1 MQNPTPVRGA
11 VRELLTQLDP
21 EQVLTDGPGYQQGI
35 RLWNGAVRHRPALI
49 VRPRTPAQVQAA
61 VLAARGNGPPLSV
74 RGGGHDWAGR
84 SLCPGGLV
92 VDLSSMRQVVI
103 DPRRRTAIVQ
113 GGATAGDVVTAT
125 APYGLC
131 PATGTVA
138 GVGMTGLTLAG
149 GYGPLNGRAGLAL
162 DNLLAADVVLADGRL
177 VTADPDREPEL
188 YWALRGGGGN
198 FGAVTSLR
206 IRLHPVPRLVAGLI
220 TYPLPRAARVWER
233 LNAFL
238 AAAPDELTVQSGL
251 VSGPD
256 GSPALFPAPV
266 WSGSTD
272 HGEAAISPLQRL
284 GSPLSTQTAPMPL
297 AQMLRLNEQ
306 WAPAGRHYAIA
317 TRTLTRFTPGATAGL
332 AEAAATR
339 TSPLTGIAVHHFHG
353 AATRVP
359 LESTAFGLRHDHFVV
374 EIVAVWAPG
383 DRRASHHRAWAD
395 ATSAALAPHALPGG
409 YAQLLGPDAHDQ
421 AAHAYGPHTGRLS
434 GGQET
439 LRPRPRLRPP
449 LRCPPPGTTHPPSAA
464 LGRPMARNRIEAGS
478 RVRREALHHARRA
491 HGPRTV
497 PMDAHGLPHSRNSRT
512 NRKEPA

>member
-1 MQNPTPVRGA
+1 MRNPTPVRA
-11 VRELLTQLDP
+11 AARELLAQLAP
-21 EQVLTDGPGYQQGI
+21 EQVLTDGPGYEQGT

-61 VLAARGNGPPLSV
+61 VLAARGNGLPLSV

-84 SLCPGGLV
+84 SLSPDGLV
-92 VDLSSMRQVVI
+92 VDLSSMRQVVV
-103 DPRRRTAIVQ
+103 DPRTRTATVR
-113 GGATAGDVVTAT
+113 GGATAGDVVTA
-125 APYGLC
+125 ADPHGLC

-177 VTADPDREPEL
+177 VTVDPDREAEL

-206 IRLHPVPRLVAGLI
+206 IRLHPVPGLVAGLI
-220 TYPLPRAARVWER
+220 TYPLSRAPRVWER
-233 LNAFL
+233 LDAFL
-238 AAAPDELTVQSGL
+238 ASAPDELTVQSGL

-256 GSPALFPAPV
+256 GSPALFLAPV
-266 WSGSTD
+266 WSGD
-272 HGEAAISPLQRL
+272 PDRAEAAVNPLQRL
-284 GSPLSTQTAPMPL
+284 GPPLSAQISPMPL

-317 TRTLTRFTPGATAGL
+317 TRTLTRLTSGATAEL

-359 LESTAFGLRHDHFVV
+359 LESTAFGLRRDHFVV
-374 EIVAVWAPG
+374 EIVAVWQPG
-383 DRRASHHRAWAD
+383 DERASRHRAWAD
-395 ATSAALAPHALPGG
+395 ATSGALARHALPGG
-409 YAQLLGPDAHDQ
+409 YANLLGPDAHDQ
-421 AAHAYGPHTGRLS
+421 TAHAYGPHTGRLLAAKKRYDPDRVFAA
-434 GGQET
+434 T
-439 LRPRPRLRPP
+439 P
-449 LRCPPPGTTHPPSAA
+449 LPTARHGASAHRGTGSARGPEPG
-464 LGRPMARNRIEAGS
+464 
-478 RVRREALHHARRA
+478 
-491 HGPRTV
+491 
-497 PMDAHGLPHSRNSRT
+497 
-512 NRKEPA
+512 